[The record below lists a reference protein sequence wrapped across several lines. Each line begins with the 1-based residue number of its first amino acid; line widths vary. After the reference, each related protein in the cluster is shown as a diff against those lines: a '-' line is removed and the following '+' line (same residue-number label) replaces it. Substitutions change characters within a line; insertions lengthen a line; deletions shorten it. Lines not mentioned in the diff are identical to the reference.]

1 MRKEELL
8 AGQLLSLFSTYKRRQ
23 CAGTVQF
30 YSDRLLG
37 LEDALVEDSSSLDPP
52 SLMRW
57 VRLSSSVDAAMTG
70 FVWGLGDISL
80 W

>member
-23 CAGTVQF
+23 CGGTVQF

-37 LEDALVEDSSSLDPP
+37 LEDALLQARHQ
-52 SLMRW
+52 LLLIT
-57 VRLSSSVDAAMTG
+57 VRIYFLLSMVLHRVACFWTCYWLPAN
-70 FVWGLGDISL
+70 
-80 W
+80 